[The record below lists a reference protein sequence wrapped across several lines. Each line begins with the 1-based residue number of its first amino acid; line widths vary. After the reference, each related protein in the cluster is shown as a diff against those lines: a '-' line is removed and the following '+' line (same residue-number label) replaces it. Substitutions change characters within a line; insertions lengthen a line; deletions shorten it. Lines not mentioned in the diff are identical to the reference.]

1 MFDYLFEVIETG
13 EQILCEEPTYEQALK
28 TLSRYFKPYELEFIE
43 RFSVEE
49 GEMMGLDTY

>member
-28 TLSRYFKPYELEFIE
+28 TLSLYFKPYELEFIE